1 MENKKINQNK
11 PNKSIKNIH
20 SKTLSDK
27 ILKIIQLYSPIFHVE
42 IKQYKHTN
50 ITTLMIKSTI
60 Q

>member
-27 ILKIIQLYSPIFHVE
+27 ILKIIQLYSLIFHVE

-50 ITTLMIKSTI
+50 ITA
-60 Q
+60 